1 MRALAQSAH
10 LCVMRSPSACAH
22 VPMRLKLPAH
32 NACVVF
38 RRLGSWFLREN
49 RAFGNL
55 TYGKSAA
62 RGGCPW
68 SVCIFIQWRS
78 VRRMW
83 HEHPRMTDVPQTS
96 ASRKART
103 GQPHGAQAEKLGCS
117 LTSEYALY
125 EVEDASDPERC
136 RRKSRRKP
144 CGRDE

>member
-1 MRALAQSAH
+1 MCALAQSAH
-10 LCVMRSPSACAH
+10 LCVMRSLSARAY

-32 NACVVF
+32 NASVVF

-49 RAFGNL
+49 PAFRSP

-62 RGGCPW
+62 LLGCPW
-68 SVCIFIQWRS
+68 LVCIFIHWRS

-125 EVEDASDPERC
+125 EVEDASET
-136 RRKSRRKP
+136 RKVQA
-144 CGRDE
+144 